1 MNRDETLGLLQEHKA
16 VLAQRFGV
24 STLALFGSVAR
35 DQAKDN
41 SDVDILVSFDGPTHW
56 RRFFDA
62 QFYLEDLLGRQV
74 DLATDKDLR
83 PEIRPY
89 VDKEAINVW

>member
-1 MNRDETLGLLQEHKA
+1 MNRNEVLVTLRAHKEI
-16 VLAQRFGV
+16 LSQHYGV
-24 STLALFGSVAR
+24 NELTLFGSVAR
-35 DQAKDN
+35 DQARDE
-41 SDVDILVSFDGPTHW
+41 SDVDILVDFDGPVHW
-56 RRFFDA
+56 QRYFDA

-83 PEIRPY
+83 PEVRPY